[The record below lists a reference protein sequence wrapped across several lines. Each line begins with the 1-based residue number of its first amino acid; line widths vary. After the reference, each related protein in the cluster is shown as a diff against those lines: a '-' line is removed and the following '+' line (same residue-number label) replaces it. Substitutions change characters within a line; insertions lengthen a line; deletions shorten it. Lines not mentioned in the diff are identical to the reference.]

1 MLPTVEASAT
11 GGVATAMVAKEVRAA
26 AAAMVAA
33 TEEVAVVEAAH
44 QEALIKDQSAK
55 CVSNG
60 GTRQQIVG
68 IGTTRITFLTPS
80 MLQLQRLTPME
91 LDTNWYIDTGAT
103 DHVTGELDKLTMK
116 EKYNGGEQIHT
127 ASGAGMDISHIGH
140 AIVHNPN
147 SRNIHLRNVLYV
159 PQAKKNLVSVHRLV
173 NDNSAFLE
181 LHRDYFFLKDQ
192 ITRRTLLKGRSW
204 RRLYPLPT
212 VLYEASL
219 QRRQVVVR
227 SVA

>member
-1 MLPTVEASAT
+1 MLPTMEASAT
-11 GGVATAMVAKEVRAA
+11 GGVATAMVAKEVRAAAAA

-91 LDTNWYIDTGAT
+91 LT
-103 DHVTGELDKLTMK
+103 
-116 EKYNGGEQIHT
+116 QIGT
-127 ASGAGMDISHIGH
+127 STLVLQIM
-140 AIVHNPN
+140 
-147 SRNIHLRNVLYV
+147 SR
-159 PQAKKNLVSVHRLV
+159 
-173 NDNSAFLE
+173 E
-181 LHRDYFFLKDQ
+181 
-192 ITRRTLLKGRSW
+192 SW
-204 RRLYPLPT
+204 T
-212 VLYEASL
+212 SSL
-219 QRRQVVVR
+219 
-227 SVA
+227 